1 MLLSRCSVRDILVLT
16 PNGSNIRNPKQAYR
30 WSHKIV
36 NWTPKTWHGQQNNGC
51 ISEQG
56 DIFRRSWCDR
66 IWKLLKRLWNWIVWD
81 KCNECRFGSLIKSP
95 KVMIL
100 NFSALTKFQD
110 FSRFLQ
116 EISRYI
122 FSRTFKVT
130 SKFIWIKIYKAFNR
144 TKTDLFHN
152 PPE

>member
-100 NFSALTKFQD
+100 TFPRWQNSRISPD
-110 FSRFLQ
+110 FSR
-116 EISRYI
+116 
-122 FSRTFKVT
+122 
-130 SKFIWIKIYKAFNR
+130 KFPDIYFPVLLKWLPSSFELRYKASNR
-144 TKTDLFHN
+144 TKMDLFHN
-152 PPE
+152 TPE